1 MSRAATPPPSSS
13 SGSSPSPGAGPAR
26 HRLDPREHPP
36 HGRFDPSLAPVLVVE
51 DGDVVEAV
59 TLDSGWHALEQ
70 PEAALAAGDPGGL
83 LRWPGHDPALDPG
96 HALTGPVAVR
106 GAEPGDVLEVRIR
119 DVRPGAWALT
129 GAGSRETFADRAAGV
144 DGLPREVLV
153 WRLDEQRRTAVD
165 QHGDRVAVRA
175 FPGLV
180 GTCPAVPA
188 GAGPRSTVP
197 PRRTGGNVDC
207 RELVAGSALFLP
219 VQVPGALLSFGD
231 GHAAQGDGEV
241 AGVALECPLERLE
254 LQLVLHRAAVPGGE
268 AHDDDGEAAWALP
281 GGRPWAS
288 TPAGVVV
295 LGTGTS
301 LDEATAD
308 ALGGVVD
315 LLVARHGLSR
325 QRALAL
331 ASAAV
336 DLRVTQVVNGGVHG
350 VHAVLPPGRLEIAG

>member
-1 MSRAATPPPSSS
+1 V
-13 SGSSPSPGAGPAR
+13 R
-26 HRLDPREHPP
+26 HLLAPTSP
-36 HGRFDPSLAPVLVVE
+36 HGRFDPAIEPALVVD
-51 DGDVVEAV
+51 DGDVVAAS
-59 TLDSGWHALEQ
+59 TLDSGWHAPVQTEEALRSGELE
-70 PEAALAAGDPGGL
+70 
-83 LRWPGHDPALDPG
+83 RWPSRDPALDPG

-106 GAEPGDVLEVRIR
+106 GAAPGDVLEVRVL

-153 WRLDEQRRTAVD
+153 WRLDPERRRAVD
-165 QHGDRVAVRA
+165 QFGDAVVVRA

-180 GTCPAVPA
+180 GTCPAVPP

-207 RELVAGSALFLP
+207 RELVAGSSLFLP
-219 VQVPGALLSFGD
+219 VEVAGALLSFGD

-241 AGVALECPLERLE
+241 AGVALECPLELLE
-254 LQLVLHRAAVPGGE
+254 LQLVLHPPGS
-268 AHDDDGEAAWALP
+268 LP
-281 GGRPWAS
+281 GGRPWAT
-288 TPAGVVV
+288 TPAGLVV

-301 LDEATAD
+301 LDEAAAD

-315 LLVARHGLSR
+315 LLVARHALSR

-350 VHAVLPPGRLEIAG
+350 VHAVLPPGRLEIAGRRPPPGVVEDQSRTI

>member
-1 MSRAATPPPSSS
+1 M
-13 SGSSPSPGAGPAR
+13 R
-26 HRLDPREHPP
+26 HRLAPDREAL
-36 HGRFDPSLAPVLVVE
+36 HGRFDPSLPPALVVD
-51 DGDVVEAV
+51 DGDVVV
-59 TLDSGWHALEQ
+59 GSCLDSGWHASEQ
-70 PEAALAAGDPGGL
+70 APQALATGEL
-83 LRWPGHDPALDPG
+83 LPWPQHDPVLDPG

-106 GAEPGDVLEVRIR
+106 GARPGDVLEVRVL

-144 DGLPREVLV
+144 DELPREVLV
-153 WRLDEQRRTAVD
+153 WQLDDARTRAVD
-165 QHGDRVAVRA
+165 QFGDAVAVRA

-180 GTCPAVPA
+180 GTCPAVPP

-197 PRRTGGNVDC
+197 PRRTGGNLDC

-219 VQVPGALLSFGD
+219 VEVPGALLSFGD

-241 AGVALECPLERLE
+241 AGVALECPLEVLE
-254 LQLVLHRAAVPGGE
+254 LQLLLHRGDG
-268 AHDDDGEAAWALP
+268 DDDVDERGRAPWALP
-281 GGRPWAS
+281 GGRPWAT
-288 TPAGVVV
+288 TPAGAVVF
-295 LGTGTS
+295 GTGTS
-301 LDEATAD
+301 LDEAAAD

-315 LLVARHGLSR
+315 LLCARHALSR

>member
-1 MSRAATPPPSSS
+1 M
-13 SGSSPSPGAGPAR
+13 R
-26 HRLDPREHPP
+26 HRLAPGGGTL
-36 HGRFDPSLAPVLVVE
+36 HGRFDPSLPAALVVD
-51 DGDVVEAV
+51 DGDVLVASA
-59 TLDSGWHALEQ
+59 LDSGWHAPEQ
-70 PEAALAAGDPGGL
+70 PPQALSSGELMG
-83 LRWPGHDPALDPG
+83 WPGHDPVLDPG

-106 GAEPGDVLEVRIR
+106 GARPGDVLEVRVL

-144 DGLPREVLV
+144 DALPREVLV
-153 WRLDEQRRTAVD
+153 WQLDDERTRAVD
-165 QHGDRVAVRA
+165 QFGDVVAVRA

-197 PRRTGGNVDC
+197 PRRTGGNLDC

-219 VQVPGALLSFGD
+219 VEVPGALLSFGD

-241 AGVALECPLERLE
+241 AGVALECPLEVLE
-254 LQLVLHRAAVPGGE
+254 LQLVLHGREDAADPAV
-268 AHDDDGEAAWALP
+268 DLAAALP
-281 GGRPWAS
+281 GLRPWAS

-295 LGTGTS
+295 FGTGTS
-301 LDEATAD
+301 LDEAAAD

-315 LLVARHGLSR
+315 LLCSRHALSR

-350 VHAVLPPGRLEIAG
+350 VHAVLPPGRVEIAG

>member
-1 MSRAATPPPSSS
+1 MRHLLE
-13 SGSSPSPGAGPAR
+13 PAQ
-26 HRLDPREHPP
+26 HPP
-36 HGRFDPSLAPVLVVE
+36 HGRFDPALEPALVVD
-51 DGDVVEAV
+51 DGDVVAAS
-59 TLDSGWHALEQ
+59 TLDSGWHAPVQTE
-70 PEAALAAGDPGGL
+70 EALRSGELAL
-83 LRWPGHDPALDPG
+83 WPSRDPALDPG
-96 HALTGPVAVR
+96 HALTGPVGVR
-106 GAEPGDVLEVRIR
+106 GAVPGDVLEVRVL

-129 GAGSRETFADRAAGV
+129 GAGSRETYADRAAGV

-153 WRLDEQRRTAVD
+153 WRLDTDRRRAVD
-165 QHGDRVAVRA
+165 QFGDAVAVRA

-188 GAGPRSTVP
+188 GAGARSTVP

-207 RELVAGSALFLP
+207 RELVAGSSLFLP
-219 VQVPGALLSFGD
+219 VEVPGGLLSFGD

-241 AGVALECPLERLE
+241 AGVALECPLELLE
-254 LQLVLHRAAVPGGE
+254 LQLVLHPGG
-268 AHDDDGEAAWALP
+268 GAASGVGLP
-281 GGRPWAS
+281 GGRPWAT
-288 TPAGVVV
+288 TPAGLVV

-301 LDEATAD
+301 LDEAAAD

-315 LLVARHGLSR
+315 LLVSRHGLSR

-350 VHAVLPPGRLEIAG
+350 VHAVLPPGRLEIADRHHPPPGTGDLSRTI

>member
-1 MSRAATPPPSSS
+1 MRHLLE
-13 SGSSPSPGAGPAR
+13 PAR
-26 HRLDPREHPP
+26 HRP
-36 HGRFDPSLAPVLVVE
+36 HGRFDPALEPALVVD
-51 DGDVVEAV
+51 DGDVVAAS
-59 TLDSGWHALEQ
+59 TLDSGWHAPVQTDEALSSGELELW
-70 PEAALAAGDPGGL
+70 PSRDPV
-83 LRWPGHDPALDPG
+83 LDPG

-106 GAEPGDVLEVRIR
+106 GAVPGDVLEVRVL

-129 GAGSRETFADRAAGV
+129 GAGSRETYADRAAGV

-153 WRLDEQRRTAVD
+153 WRLDPERRRAVD
-165 QHGDRVAVRA
+165 QFGDAVAVRA

-188 GAGPRSTVP
+188 GAGARSTVP

-207 RELVAGSALFLP
+207 RELVAGSSLFLP
-219 VQVPGALLSFGD
+219 VEVPGALLSFGD

-241 AGVALECPLERLE
+241 AGVALECPLELLE
-254 LQLVLHRAAVPGGE
+254 LQLVLHPGG
-268 AHDDDGEAAWALP
+268 GTAAGTASGVALP
-281 GGRPWAS
+281 GGRPWAT
-288 TPAGVVV
+288 TPAGLVV

-301 LDEATAD
+301 LDEAAAD

-350 VHAVLPPGRLEIAG
+350 VHAVLPPGRLEIAGRHDPPRVGDDLSRTI

>member
-1 MSRAATPPPSSS
+1 M
-13 SGSSPSPGAGPAR
+13 R
-26 HRLDPREHPP
+26 HRLDPVAP
-36 HGRFDPSLAPVLVVE
+36 HGRFDPSLEPALVVD
-51 DGDVVEAV
+51 DGDVVEAS
-59 TLDSGWHALEQ
+59 TLDSGWHAPEQ
-70 PEAALAAGDPGGL
+70 CEEALRSGGLAPWPGG
-83 LRWPGHDPALDPG
+83 RDAVLDPG

-106 GAEPGDVLEVRIR
+106 GALPGDVLEVRVLQ
-119 DVRPGAWALT
+119 VRPGAWALT
-129 GAGSRETFADRAAGV
+129 GAGSRETFADRAASV

-153 WRLDEQRRTAVD
+153 WRLDADRSRAVD
-165 QHGDRVAVRA
+165 QFGDAVVVRA

-219 VQVPGALLSFGD
+219 VEVPGALLSFGD

-241 AGVALECPLERLE
+241 AGVALECPLECPLELLE
-254 LQLVLHRAAVPGGE
+254 LQLVLHPAGY
-268 AHDDDGEAAWALP
+268 LP
-281 GGRPWAS
+281 GGRPWAT
-288 TPAGVVV
+288 TPAGLVV

-301 LDEATAD
+301 LDQAAAD

-315 LLVARHGLSR
+315 LLVARHGLGR

-350 VHAVLPPGRLEIAG
+350 VHAVLPPGRVEIADGDPAAGDVSRTI

>member
-1 MSRAATPPPSSS
+1 M
-13 SGSSPSPGAGPAR
+13 R
-26 HRLDPREHPP
+26 HRLDPGAGAL
-36 HGRFDPSLAPVLVVE
+36 HGRFDPSLAPALVVD
-51 DGDVVEAV
+51 DGDVVVAS
-59 TLDSGWHALEQ
+59 TLDSGWHAPEQ
-70 PEAALAAGDPGGL
+70 PPHALAGGRL
-83 LRWPGHDPALDPG
+83 LAWSGHDPVLDPG

-106 GAEPGDVLEVRIR
+106 GAEPGAVLEVRVL

-129 GAGSRETFADRAAGV
+129 GAGSRETYADRAAGV
-144 DGLPREVLV
+144 DALPREVLV
-153 WRLDEQRRTAVD
+153 WQLDADRRRAVD
-165 QHGDRVAVRA
+165 QYGDAVVVRA

-197 PRRTGGNVDC
+197 PRRTGGNLDC
-207 RELVAGSALFLP
+207 RELVAGSSLFLP
-219 VQVPGALLSFGD
+219 VEVPGALLSFGD

-254 LQLVLHRAAVPGGE
+254 LQLVLHADQGAA
-268 AHDDDGEAAWALP
+268 ALP

-288 TPAGVVV
+288 TPAGTAVF
-295 LGTGTS
+295 GTGTS
-301 LDEATAD
+301 LDEAAAD

-315 LLVARHGLSR
+315 LLCARHGLGR

-350 VHAVLPPGRLEIAG
+350 VHAVLPPGRLEIGGSPARVS

>member
-1 MSRAATPPPSSS
+1 M
-13 SGSSPSPGAGPAR
+13 R
-26 HRLDPREHPP
+26 HRLDPADHPP
-36 HGRFDPSLAPVLVVE
+36 HGRLDPSLAPALVVD
-51 DGDVVEAV
+51 DGDVVVAS
-59 TLDSGWHALEQ
+59 TLDSGWHAPHQGED
-70 PEAALAAGDPGGL
+70 ALASGELEP
-83 LRWPGHDPALDPG
+83 WPGHDPALDPG

-106 GAEPGDVLEVRIR
+106 GALPGDVLEVRVL
-119 DVRPGAWALT
+119 DVVPGAWALT
-129 GAGSRETFADRAAGV
+129 GAGSRETYADRAAGV
-144 DGLPREVLV
+144 DRLPREVLV

-165 QHGDRVAVRA
+165 QHGDSVAVRA

-188 GAGPRSTVP
+188 GAPPRSTVP

-219 VQVPGALLSFGD
+219 VEVPGALLSVGD

-254 LQLVLHRAAVPGGE
+254 LQLVLHRGQG
-268 AHDDDGEAAWALP
+268 WWSLP
-281 GGRPWAS
+281 GGRPWAQ

-295 LGTGTS
+295 LGCGTT
-301 LDEATAD
+301 LDQAAAD

-315 LLVARHGLSR
+315 LLCRRHGLSR

-350 VHAVLPPGRLEIAG
+350 VHAVLPPGRLQVGEPPRGA

>member
-1 MSRAATPPPSSS
+1 MRHSLD
-13 SGSSPSPGAGPAR
+13 PGAGA
-26 HRLDPREHPP
+26 L
-36 HGRFDPSLAPVLVVE
+36 HGRFDPELPPALVVD
-51 DGDVVEAV
+51 DGDVVRASA
-59 TLDSGWHALEQ
+59 LDSGWHAPQQ
-70 PEAALAAGDPGGL
+70 PPQALASGEL
-83 LRWPGHDPALDPG
+83 LAWPGRDPVLDPG

-106 GAEPGDVLEVRIR
+106 GAAPGDVLEVRVLA
-119 DVRPGAWALT
+119 VRPGAWALT

-144 DGLPREVLV
+144 ASLPREVLV
-153 WRLDEQRRTAVD
+153 WQLDADRTRAVD
-165 QHGDRVAVRA
+165 QHGDAVAVRA

-188 GAGPRSTVP
+188 GAGARSTVP
-197 PRRTGGNVDC
+197 PRRTGGNLDC

-219 VQVPGALLSFGD
+219 VEVPGALLSFGD

-241 AGVALECPLERLE
+241 AGVALECPLELLE
-254 LQLVLHRAAVPGGE
+254 LQLVLHPDAGAA
-268 AHDDDGEAAWALP
+268 ALP
-281 GGRPWAS
+281 GGRPWAT
-288 TPAGVVV
+288 TPAGPVVF
-295 LGTGTS
+295 GTGTS
-301 LDEATAD
+301 LDEAAAD

-315 LLVARHGLSR
+315 LLCSRHELSR